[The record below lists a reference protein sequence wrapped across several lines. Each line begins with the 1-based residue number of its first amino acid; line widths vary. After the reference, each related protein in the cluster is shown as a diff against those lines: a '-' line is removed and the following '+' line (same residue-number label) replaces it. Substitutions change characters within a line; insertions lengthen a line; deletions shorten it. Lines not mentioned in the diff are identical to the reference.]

1 MTAATTSTGTARSH
15 TLAFSGLVLL
25 SLCLRGPLVA
35 VSTVSTD
42 LSAGLGMSAT
52 AVGLLTRR
60 AAGSSPSSLSSC
72 CARTVRENR
81 QLSSIV
87 QTGGYSVAAL
97 GPVVL
102 GGLHD
107 STGGWTASLLVAV
120 VAVAALTILGSL
132 AAHGVRG

>member
-1 MTAATTSTGTARSH
+1 
-15 TLAFSGLVLL
+15 VL
-25 SLCLRGPLVA
+25 R
-35 VSTVSTD
+35 
-42 LSAGLGMSAT
+42 
-52 AVGLLTRR
+52 
-60 AAGSSPSSLSSC
+60 
-72 CARTVRENR
+72 ARTVRENR